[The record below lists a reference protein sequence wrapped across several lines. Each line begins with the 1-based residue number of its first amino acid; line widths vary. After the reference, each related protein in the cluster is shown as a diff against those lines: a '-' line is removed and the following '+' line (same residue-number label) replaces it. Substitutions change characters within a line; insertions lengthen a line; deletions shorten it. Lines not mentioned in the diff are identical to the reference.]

1 MTSLQYLIMFLVLY
15 LCAYALIDRI
25 CKCIEYCA
33 TAKAYLKF
41 RENGVI
47 TSLEKVQE
55 QIKKFGEVRHETKN
69 EKSGIN

>member
-1 MTSLQYLIMFLVLY
+1 MITIQQILFVLIIFI
-15 LCAYALIDRI
+15 CAYTLIDRI

-33 TAKAYLKF
+33 TAKAYSKF

-55 QIKKFGEVRHETKN
+55 QLKKFKEVGHETKN
-69 EKSGIN
+69 EKQGMA